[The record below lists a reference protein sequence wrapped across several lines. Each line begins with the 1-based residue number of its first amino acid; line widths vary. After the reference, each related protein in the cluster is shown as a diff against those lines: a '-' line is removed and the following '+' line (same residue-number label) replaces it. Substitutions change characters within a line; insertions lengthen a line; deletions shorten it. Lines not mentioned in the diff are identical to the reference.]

1 MKYERF
7 LKLKKELLSGVRKAV
22 ASAALADTDSGGEN
36 PMVESSLGT
45 RPFAERKGLAKRVYA
60 TSPKARNHGFTN
72 GIADR
77 HHMMHV
83 HSF

>member
-36 PMVESSLGT
+36 PMVESVSS
-45 RPFAERKGLAKRVYA
+45 AKRPRNQLIHIPS
-60 TSPKARNHGFTN
+60 TTPSRSPKVSA
-72 GIADR
+72 
-77 HHMMHV
+77 
-83 HSF
+83 S